1 MPTRRRSWLGRRL
14 VVLALVASVAL
25 PGSAHA
31 AEGDTTTT
39 VPTATDATGV
49 TTAAAVTA
57 DPADTP
63 GEVSDPASGDAVQSV
78 AIRYLDTL
86 AHPTTK
92 LTVSVLGP
100 TVDLSELVV
109 TENGVKVSADVVP
122 ILESDQARATVLVL
136 DTSASTGPGDLI
148 GSIRDAALAFI
159 EQKAPT
165 DEIAILTIGGSSH
178 FEVGLT
184 TDAEALRAGLER
196 VAALGER
203 RLYDGIVDAG
213 RAFVDVPELQPNIVL
228 LLAGSD
234 QGSTATSR
242 SASAALDASH
252 AAVFVTAVFP
262 ELWDTDSLAARA
274 ARSGGAFATVE
285 QQSDLPGLFR
295 SISQTLENQFVV
307 SYRSTVADQG
317 FLIGVDVRGVST
329 TTRARPG
336 TVVTGVSAAPAVTP
350 TASTPSFFGSSD
362 ARLVIIGLVGAAVM
376 AFLVALVLIFT
387 KERDGVADRLSH
399 YTDEGRRLLEE
410 GSPEGL
416 GRFTESG
423 VVKRAVKFTENFAN
437 RNGILEK
444 VEHKLDQADLPM
456 RPAEA
461 FTLYLAS
468 IVIVAGLGL
477 VLAGGLLAA
486 VLLTALVVT
495 MPILALNFLRKRR
508 LRRFSDQ
515 LPDSLQLL
523 SSTLRAGYSLLQ
535 GVDAVAKE
543 SKDPMGKELQ
553 RVLVE
558 ARLGRPIEDALD
570 DMADRMD
577 SIDFKWAVMAIRIQ
591 REVGGNLA
599 ELLQT
604 VGETMILRERM
615 RREIKALTAEGQISS
630 IVMGLL
636 PLGLGAMLYGTA
648 PEYIGTLFSNTI
660 GIIVLTVSGISAFI
674 GFLWI
679 KKMINIDV

>member
-1 MPTRRRSWLGRRL
+1 MAARRWSWLGRRS

-25 PGSAHA
+25 TGSAHA
-31 AEGDTTTT
+31 AEGDSSTT
-39 VPTATDATGV
+39 VATSGSASSPD
-49 TTAAAVTA
+49 
-57 DPADTP
+57 
-63 GEVSDPASGDAVQSV
+63 SGDAVQSV
-78 AIRYLDTL
+78 SIRRLDTL
-86 AHPTTK
+86 EHPRTT
-92 LTVSVLGP
+92 LTVSVQGP
-100 TVDLSELVV
+100 SVDASELTV
-109 TENGVKVSADVVP
+109 TENGVAVAAEIEP
-122 ILESDQARATVLVL
+122 MAESDQRRATVLVL

-159 EQKAPT
+159 AQKEAG
-165 DEIAILTIGGSSH
+165 DQIAILTIGGSSH

-184 TDAEALRAGLER
+184 DDVDALRAGVER
-196 VAALGER
+196 IAALGDR
-203 RLYDGIVDAG
+203 RLFDGIVNAG
-213 RAFVDVPELQPNIVL
+213 RAFVDVPELQPNVVL
-228 LLAGSD
+228 LLAGND
-234 QGSTATSR
+234 QGSTA
-242 SASAALDASH
+242 SASSAGAALDTSH
-252 AAVFVTAVFP
+252 AAVFVTAVSREP
-262 ELWDTDSLAARA
+262 WDTGSLAARA
-274 ARSGGAFATVE
+274 ARSGGAFATVG
-285 QQSDLPGLFR
+285 QQSDLPGHFR

-307 SYRSTVADQG
+307 SYRSAVTDQG
-317 FLIGVDVRGVST
+317 FLVGVELRGVATSS
-329 TTRARPG
+329 RARPG
-336 TVVTGVSAAPAVTP
+336 TVVSGVSEAPAATP
-350 TASTPSFFGSSD
+350 IGPAPSFFGRSD
-362 ARLVIIGLVGAAVM
+362 ARLIIIGLVGAAVL

-423 VVKRAVKFTENFAN
+423 MVKRAVKLTENFAT

-468 IVIVAGLGL
+468 IVIVAGLAL
-477 VLAGGLLAA
+477 VLAGGIFAA
-486 VLLTALVVT
+486 ALLTALVIT

-636 PLGLGAMLYGTA
+636 PLGLGAMLYATA

-660 GIIVLTVSGISAFI
+660 GIIVLIISGISAFI